1 MISISHSAEHGTLI
15 TGTSRGDGSP
25 EILKTNGFRWSRNLG
40 SWYLP
45 RSRDQRPKMAVID
58 RTCEQLSNSGHPVE
72 RALDAILRPEA
83 EVEADRSTRDTARAA
98 RREVKAARL
107 NTLATA
113 QQAKADGYDRQ
124 LPPMGQPILVGH
136 HSEARHRRTLDRAR
150 TWTLRTME
158 TERAAR
164 EMADSAIVAA
174 TATTHRHN
182 PVSVG
187 NRIKTLETQ
196 LRALNS
202 QRVATTTTYKDK
214 GWAVGRAAEL
224 AEQIATHEDKLAYW
238 IGIRAEQIIA
248 GQVVDYSKDNISKGD
263 QVHYLGDWYPV
274 VRVNAK
280 SVSIRQRPDR
290 TWTQTVEY
298 HKLTGHKTQA

>member
-1 MISISHSAEHGTLI
+1 MISISHSAEHGTI
-15 TGTSRGDGSP
+15 IDGTSKGDGSP
-25 EILKTNGFRWSRNLG
+25 EILKANGFRWSRNLG

-58 RTCEQLSNSGHPVE
+58 RTCEQLSNSGHTIE
-72 RALDAILRPEA
+72 RALDATLRPEA
-83 EVEADRSTRDTARAA
+83 EVEADRSISDTARAA
-98 RREVKAARL
+98 RREVKATRL

-136 HSEARHRRTLDRAR
+136 HSEARHRKTLDRAR

-158 TERAAR
+158 TERAAK
-164 EMADSAIVAA
+164 EMAESAIVAA
-174 TATTHRHN
+174 TATTNRHN
-182 PVSVG
+182 PVTVG
-187 NRIKTLETQ
+187 NRIKTMQTE

-202 QRVATTTTYKDK
+202 QLVATMTTYKDK
-214 GWAVGRAAEL
+214 GWATFRAAEL
-224 AEQIATHEDKLAYW
+224 SEKIAAHENKLAYW
-238 IGIRAEQIIA
+238 EGIRAGQIAA

-263 QVHYLGDWYPV
+263 LIHYLGDWYPV

-280 SVSIRQRPDR
+280 SVSIRQQPDR
-290 TWTQTVEY
+290 TWTRTVEY
-298 HKLTGHKTQA
+298 HKLTGHKPHA